1 MCREW
6 KSKNIIGV
14 GKQKTPN
21 VPTVWSSLRDSHTR
35 YTIYPGRR
43 SQRGN
48 VRPRAAVGRAQTRR
62 SQPDRS
68 DTGLCGN
75 HGRRLGTCWRSRA
88 KQSNRGVQTTLVST
102 QTILAHR
109 RASSVSDEPS
119 PGADEKIIPP
129 SQTTCGVGPFVSA
142 DRARSSRKDM
152 SGKLQNL
159 LMFPGP
165 WKDLYNTF
173 TFDGLSHVLPDSS
186 FSVDV
191 FK

>member
-1 MCREW
+1 MT
-6 KSKNIIGV
+6 I
-14 GKQKTPN
+14 
-21 VPTVWSSLRDSHTR
+21 LR
-35 YTIYPGRR
+35 RR
-43 SQRGN
+43 SQKGN
-48 VRPRAAVGRAQTRR
+48 VRPGPPVRRAQTPR
-62 SQPDRS
+62 SQLDRS
-68 DTGLCGN
+68 DTGLCG
-75 HGRRLGTCWRSRA
+75 HHRRRLGKCWRSPA
-88 KQSNRGVQTTLVST
+88 KQSTRGVQTTLVST
-102 QTILAHR
+102 QTVLAHR
-109 RASSVSDEPS
+109 KASSVSNELS

-159 LMFPGP
+159 LMFLGP

-173 TFDGLSHVLPDSS
+173 TFDGLSHVLPDNS